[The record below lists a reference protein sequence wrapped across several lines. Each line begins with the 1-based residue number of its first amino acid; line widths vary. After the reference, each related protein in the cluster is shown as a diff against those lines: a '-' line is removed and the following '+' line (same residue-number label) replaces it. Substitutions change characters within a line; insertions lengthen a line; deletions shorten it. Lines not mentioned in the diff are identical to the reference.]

1 MGLSINGMKAVVEMQ
16 FADFVSSGF
25 NPIVNY
31 LAKVHYRWGQ
41 NADVVIRMPCG
52 GGVGAGPF
60 HSQTNEAW
68 FTKTPGLKVVYPA
81 FPVDAKGLLNTAIN
95 DPNPVLFFEHKGL
108 YRSVYGDVPEDYYTI
123 PLGKAAQIKEG
134 DEVSVISYG
143 AGVHWALEVLEKH
156 PGIKADLIDLRTL
169 QPLDM
174 ETVFASIKKTGK
186 MIVLHE
192 DTLFGGIANDI
203 AAQVM
208 EECFEYL
215 DAPVMRVGSMETPVP
230 FAKTLEK
237 NYLPKE
243 RFETQLLKLIAY

>member
-1 MGLSINGMKAVVEMQ
+1 MSTAMGLSINRMKAVVEMQ

-81 FPVDAKGLLNTAIN
+81 FPADAKALLISAIE

-108 YRSVYGDVPEDYYTI
+108 YRSVYGDVPEGYYYI
-123 PLGKAAQIKEG
+123 PFGKAAKIRRGE
-134 DEVSVISYG
+134 EVSIVSYG
-143 AGVHWALEVLEKH
+143 AGDNWALL
-156 PGIKADLIDLRTL
+156 
-169 QPLDM
+169 
-174 ETVFASIKKTGK
+174 
-186 MIVLHE
+186 
-192 DTLFGGIANDI
+192 
-203 AAQVM
+203 
-208 EECFEYL
+208 
-215 DAPVMRVGSMETPVP
+215 
-230 FAKTLEK
+230 
-237 NYLPKE
+237 
-243 RFETQLLKLIAY
+243 